1 MIRKKGNLIILAFSV
16 IVVSILIFP
25 VSAGLVTIN
34 NSVHL
39 NYSITGG
46 PLYMNSQNSSVEV
59 STTNYYGSHINFSG
73 TMPYYKSGSSANF
86 SDFGAII
93 AKSSEFYSIHMVEL
107 SAKNISN
114 FQEVELYGYNS
125 SQYAS
130 LFTYKSGVFKEYSV
144 NITQTKGVNLTLGV
158 KAVTSTLSG
167 EYVRYTELSL
177 GVYLQLYTN
186 GTVYQA
192 FSYSMNL
199 TFKIDG

>member
-16 IVVSILIFP
+16 IVVSFLIFP

-59 STTNYYGSHINFSG
+59 STTNYYGSHLNFSG

-93 AKSSEFYSIHMVEL
+93 AKRVAAMYCGKKRIMFE
-107 SAKNISN
+107 KWKTNIS
-114 FQEVELYGYNS
+114 YTDYP
-125 SQYAS
+125 AITR
-130 LFTYKSGVFKEYSV
+130 LF
-144 NITQTKGVNLTLGV
+144 
-158 KAVTSTLSG
+158 
-167 EYVRYTELSL
+167 
-177 GVYLQLYTN
+177 
-186 GTVYQA
+186 
-192 FSYSMNL
+192 
-199 TFKIDG
+199 